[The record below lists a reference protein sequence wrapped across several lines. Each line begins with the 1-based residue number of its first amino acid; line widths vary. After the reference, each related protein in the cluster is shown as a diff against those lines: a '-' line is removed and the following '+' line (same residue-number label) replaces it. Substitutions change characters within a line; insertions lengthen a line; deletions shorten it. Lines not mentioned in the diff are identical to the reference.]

1 MAGPRAVRT
10 VTVPLVA
17 LLLLANGGAAPG
29 DVSNPVS
36 PDWPA
41 ARSGGSRVVVFLKE
55 QCTGEIYS
63 DSGGVKG
70 LPEDYREG
78 LYRYMN
84 KKGVNLTD
92 VDVTFLPKSGKF

>member
-1 MAGPRAVRT
+1 MAGPRAART
-10 VTVPLVA
+10 LSAPLLA
-17 LLLLANGGAAPG
+17 LLLLANGRAAPG
-29 DVSNPVS
+29 DVSNFVS

-63 DSGGVKG
+63 DNSDVKG

-78 LYRYMN
+78 LYRYMI
-84 KKGVNLTD
+84 KKGVNMTD
-92 VDVTFLPKSGKF
+92 VDVAFLPKSGEF